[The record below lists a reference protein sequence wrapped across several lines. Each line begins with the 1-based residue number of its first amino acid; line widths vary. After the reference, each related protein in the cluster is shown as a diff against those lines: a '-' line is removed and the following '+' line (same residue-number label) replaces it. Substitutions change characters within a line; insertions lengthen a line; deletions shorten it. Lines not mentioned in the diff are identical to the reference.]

1 MRNQF
6 FRLTLILLM
15 VLALPALNGATGA
28 EKKAKGSA
36 PAAEKSQFLIRLM
49 PRHPEAA
56 ASEDEKAR
64 IVKHFDYLKALQSDG
79 TLVLAG
85 ISTDDYAGIVI
96 VEAAGREEAE
106 RIVASDPA
114 VSGNVYQAEIHPF
127 RVVLSGGDR

>member
-1 MRNQF
+1 MRNRV
-6 FRLTLILLM
+6 FRLTLILL
-15 VLALPALNGATGA
+15 LALAPPALNGATGA
-28 EKKAKGSA
+28 EQKKQERA
-36 PAAEKSQFLIRLM
+36 PAAEKSRFLIRLM
-49 PRHPEAA
+49 SLHPEAA

-64 IVKHFDYLKALQSDG
+64 IVMHFEYLKALQSDG

-96 VEAAGREEAE
+96 VEAAGRAEAE